1 MNRDALYT
9 GLPCLYPVRYGK
21 VDSVSSKEKRR
32 MSAQMKTAEPDGEI
46 LTRRE
51 GAIFLIGLNRPAKLN
66 GFTPKML
73 TELAAAYTAFERD
86 AEARVAV
93 LYAEGPHFTAGL
105 DLPRVAPLMGGGKR
119 NLLREPGQIDPCNNL
134 PPFRTKPVVA
144 AVQGITFTIGIEL
157 MLAADVVI
165 AASDCRFSQLEVKR
179 GIMATGG
186 ATIRMVERAGW
197 GNAMRY
203 LLTGDEFDVA
213 TALRLGFVQE
223 VTAPGDQFNEAMKM
237 AARIAEQAP
246 LAVSATLRN
255 ARLAVESGPATA
267 VAEFEAT
274 QAVLMASEDVKEGV
288 ASFAEKRAARFKG
301 R

>member
-1 MNRDALYT
+1 
-9 GLPCLYPVRYGK
+9 
-21 VDSVSSKEKRR
+21 
-32 MSAQMKTAEPDGEI
+32 MSAAPPVDPRQADPDGEI

-51 GAIFLIGLNRPAKLN
+51 GSVFVIGLNRPAKLN

-73 TELAAAYTAFERD
+73 RELAAAYTAFERD
-86 AEARVAV
+86 AEARVGL
-93 LYAEGPHFTAGL
+93 LYAEGAHFTAGL
-105 DLPRVAPLMGGGKR
+105 DLPKVAPLMGEQT
-119 NLLREPGQIDPCNNL
+119 LSAAPGQIDPCNNL
-134 PPFRTKPVVA
+134 PPFRSKPVVA

-223 VTAPGDQFNEAMKM
+223 VTEPGGQFAEAMRM
-237 AARIAEQAP
+237 AQRIAAQAP
-246 LAVSATLRN
+246 LAVAATLRN
-255 ARLAVESGPATA
+255 ARLAAERGPAAA
-267 VAEFEAT
+267 VQDFRPT
-274 QAVLMASEDVKEGV
+274 QAALMQSEDVKEGI
-288 ASFAEKRAARFKG
+288 ASFVGRRAAVFRG

>member
-1 MNRDALYT
+1 
-9 GLPCLYPVRYGK
+9 
-21 VDSVSSKEKRR
+21 
-32 MSAQMKTAEPDGEI
+32 MSAVPASHPDGEI

-51 GAIFLIGLNRPAKLN
+51 GSVFVIGLNRPAKLN

-73 TELAAAYTAFERD
+73 RELAAAYTAFEQD
-86 AEARVAV
+86 AGARVAL

-105 DLPRVAPLMGGGKR
+105 DLPRVAPLMGEK
-119 NLLREPGQIDPCNNL
+119 NLLAAPGQIDPCNNTA
-134 PPFRTKPVVA
+134 PFRSKPVVA

-157 MLAADVVI
+157 MLAADVVV

-223 VTAPGDQFNEAMKM
+223 VTEPGGQFVAAMTM
-237 AARIAEQAP
+237 AQRIAAQAP
-246 LAVSATLRN
+246 LAVAATLRN
-255 ARLAVESGPATA
+255 ARLAIEHGPAVA
-267 VAEFEAT
+267 VEDFRPT
-274 QAVLMASEDVKEGV
+274 QAVLMRSDDVKEGV
-288 ASFAEKRAARFKG
+288 ASFVERRTALFRG
-301 R
+301 C

>member
-1 MNRDALYT
+1 
-9 GLPCLYPVRYGK
+9 
-21 VDSVSSKEKRR
+21 
-32 MSAQMKTAEPDGEI
+32 MSAVPASHPDGEI

-51 GAIFLIGLNRPAKLN
+51 GSVFVIGLNRPAKLN

-73 TELAAAYTAFERD
+73 RELAAAYTAFEQD
-86 AEARVAV
+86 AGARVAL

-105 DLPRVAPLMGGGKR
+105 DLPKVAPLMGEK
-119 NLLREPGQIDPCNNL
+119 NLLAAPGQIDPCNNV
-134 PPFRTKPVVA
+134 PPFRSKPVVA

-157 MLAADVVI
+157 MLAADVVV

-223 VTAPGDQFNEAMKM
+223 VTEPGGQFVAAMTM
-237 AARIAEQAP
+237 AQRIAAQAP
-246 LAVSATLRN
+246 LAVAATLRN
-255 ARLAVESGPATA
+255 ARLAIEHGPAVA
-267 VAEFEAT
+267 VEDFRPT
-274 QAVLMASEDVKEGV
+274 QRVLMQSDDVKEGV
-288 ASFAEKRAARFKG
+288 ASFVERRTALFRG
-301 R
+301 S

>member
-1 MNRDALYT
+1 
-9 GLPCLYPVRYGK
+9 
-21 VDSVSSKEKRR
+21 
-32 MSAQMKTAEPDGEI
+32 MSATIKIADPAKDPDGEI

-73 TELAAAYTAFERD
+73 KELAAAYTAFERD

-93 LYAEGPHFTAGL
+93 LYAEGAHFTAGL
-105 DLPRVAPLMGGGKR
+105 DLPKVAPLMGEN
-119 NLLREPGQIDPCNNL
+119 NLLVAPGQIDPCNNVA
-134 PPFRTKPVVA
+134 PFRTKPVVA

-223 VTAPGDQFNEAMKM
+223 VTAPGDQFSEAMKM
-237 AARIAEQAP
+237 AERIAAQAP

-255 ARLAVESGPATA
+255 ARLAVENGPATA
-267 VAEFEAT
+267 VADFHPT
-274 QAVLMASEDVKEGV
+274 QKKLMASEDVREGV
-288 ASFAEKRAARFKG
+288 ASFVERRAAQFKG

>member
-1 MNRDALYT
+1 
-9 GLPCLYPVRYGK
+9 
-21 VDSVSSKEKRR
+21 
-32 MSAQMKTAEPDGEI
+32 MSALPELHPDGEI
-46 LTRRE
+46 LTRRD

-73 TELAAAYTAFERD
+73 KELAAAYTTFERD
-86 AEARVAV
+86 AAARVAV
-93 LYAEGPHFTAGL
+93 LYAEGAHFTAGL
-105 DLPRVAPLMGGGKR
+105 DLPRVAPLMGEK
-119 NLLREPGQIDPCNNL
+119 NLLVEPGQIDPCNNVA
-134 PPFRTKPVVA
+134 PFRTKPVVA
-144 AVQGITFTIGIEL
+144 AVQGITYTIGIEL
-157 MLAADVVI
+157 MLAADIVI

-223 VTAPGDQFNEAMKM
+223 VTEPGGQLAEAIRV
-237 AARIAEQAP
+237 AERIAAQAP

-255 ARLAVESGPATA
+255 ARLAVENGPAAA
-267 VAEFEAT
+267 VADFHPT
-274 QAVLMASEDVKEGV
+274 QQVLMASADVKEGV
-288 ASFAEKRAARFKG
+288 ASFVEKRAARFRG
-301 R
+301 L

>member
-1 MNRDALYT
+1 
-9 GLPCLYPVRYGK
+9 
-21 VDSVSSKEKRR
+21 
-32 MSAQMKTAEPDGEI
+32 MSAQPKSTDPDGEI

-51 GAIFLIGLNRPAKLN
+51 GAVFLIGLNRPAKLN

-73 TELAAAYTAFERD
+73 KDLAAAYTAFEQD
-86 AEARVAV
+86 AGARVAV
-93 LYAEGPHFTAGL
+93 LYAEGAHFTAGL
-105 DLPRVAPLMGGGKR
+105 DLPKVAPLMADSGGG
-119 NLLREPGQIDPCNNL
+119 LLIDPGQIDPLNNRA
-134 PPFRTKPVVA
+134 PFRTKPVVA

-157 MLAADVVI
+157 MLAADIVI

-213 TALRLGFVQE
+213 TALRFGFVQE
-223 VTAPGDQFNEAMKM
+223 VTEPGGQLKEAIRVAELI
-237 AARIAEQAP
+237 AAQAP
-246 LAVSATLRN
+246 LAVAATLRN
-255 ARLAVESGPATA
+255 ARLAVEQGPAAA
-267 VAEFEAT
+267 VADFHFT
-274 QAVLMASEDVKEGV
+274 QKQLMASEDVQEGV
-288 ASFAEKRAARFKG
+288 ASFVEKRAARFSG